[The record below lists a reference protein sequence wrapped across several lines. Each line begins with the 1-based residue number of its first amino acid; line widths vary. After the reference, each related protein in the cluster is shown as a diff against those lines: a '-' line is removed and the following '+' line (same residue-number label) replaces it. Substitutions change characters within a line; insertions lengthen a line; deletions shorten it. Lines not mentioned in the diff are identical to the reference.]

1 MCQADD
7 RLCDLPRLVQKDCF
21 FRIVPM
27 RENQAGKMN
36 QALNKPL
43 IDPLTIESAYHGQGL
58 RGPRLGLF
66 GVAIIGE

>member
-1 MCQADD
+1 
-7 RLCDLPRLVQKDCF
+7 
-21 FRIVPM
+21 M

-36 QALNKPL
+36 KALNKPL